1 MQRYGFVAL
10 GLVLAILT
18 LVRVADKAQRGKQA
32 LIKWTPQLEQ
42 LVEGRDVYERSDS
55 GLVRTEGAAK
65 DGTSAEGFPTPPI
78 SGLLLAPF
86 AQLGPVPGSLAF
98 AALKIVLAS
107 FALTVALAIAFEPG
121 RAPTVAALLVLAG
134 VLRVWSSDL
143 AHGNT
148 NLLVLGA
155 IAAALLAWHR
165 RMEALG
171 GLWIA
176 LAAALKVTP
185 LLLLALPLARRSRAG
200 LIGFGAGCVFFLVA
214 VPGAMLGPT
223 TALELLGAWGRQMFL
238 PYLEGRE
245 LTLLVTEHT
254 NQSLLGVLARWFTDA
269 TAIEAR
275 PDVWAKDL
283 GIGVAHLSADALHWL
298 HRVLALG
305 VLGISVLALRPF
317 ARGDESADRDADG
330 GATLRAFAILCLAM
344 LLLSERS
351 WKQHYVVLVFPLA
364 HLVSIAWL
372 AVGARRAWAV
382 AALATSA
389 LLHGLTGSGTLGDR
403 GSDLAEAYGAW
414 FLGAVVL
421 WVACIA
427 LQRPSESV
435 GAPSPGSR

>member
-1 MQRYGFVAL
+1 MQRIGFVVL
-10 GLVLAILT
+10 GLVLATLA
-18 LVRVADKAQRGKQA
+18 LVRVADKAERGKQA

-55 GLVRTEGAAK
+55 GLVRTESAAA
-65 DGTSAEGFPTPPI
+65 DGSSAEGFPTPPI

-86 AQLGPVPGSLAF
+86 ARLGPVPGSLAF
-98 AALKIVLAS
+98 AALKIALAG
-107 FALTVALAIAFEPG
+107 FALTVALTIAFDPG
-121 RAPTVAALLVLAG
+121 RVPTAAALLVLAG

-171 GLWIA
+171 GMWIA

-200 LIGFGAGCVFFLVA
+200 LIGFAAGCVFFLVA

-223 TALELLGAWGRQMFL
+223 TALELFVSWGRQML
-238 PYLEGRE
+238 VPYLEGRE

-275 PDVWAKDL
+275 PGVWTQDL
-283 GIGVAHLSADALHWL
+283 GIGVAHLSTDALHWV
-298 HRVLALG
+298 HRVLALA
-305 VLGISVLALRPF
+305 VLSFSVHALRPF
-317 ARGDESADRDADG
+317 TRTGDADERA
-330 GATLRAFAILCLAM
+330 GATLRVFAILCLAM
-344 LLLSERS
+344 VLVSERS

-364 HLVSIAWL
+364 HLMSVAWL
-372 AVGARRAWAV
+372 AAGARRAWAIT
-382 AALATSA
+382 ALIASA
-389 LLHGLTGSGTLGDR
+389 VLHGLTGSSTLGDR

-414 FLGAVVL
+414 LLGALVL
-421 WVACIA
+421 WVACLA
-427 LQRPSESV
+427 LQRPSEPV
-435 GAPSPGSR
+435 AEPSPDSR